1 MCRAG
6 SITPFASLL
15 ALGLPALAQ
24 SPDDLERELME
35 LLSTKVTVASKA
47 AESLNAAPGII
58 SVVSRMEIEGFAAQN
73 LGEVLNRVVGMQV
86 LSPDI
91 FPKNS
96 VVLRGQETTPYNNHV
111 LVLLDGRPMRDPIT
125 GGLNGSYWNAFPLSV
140 IEKIEIIRGPGSVL
154 YGSCAYSG
162 VVNIVTRTAA
172 EDGLSGQ
179 VHLAGG
185 SDGAFSHG
193 EHVVFRQGDL
203 RGIVGLSE
211 FKNQGPTYAFT
222 DYAGTPGSDQFF
234 HRAQGAV
241 AHLTYGGFSL
251 NTYVGNYDP
260 YTLEGGNEIWY
271 ANTKSQQTTTHVD
284 LGYTRELN
292 AKVSLGANL
301 TYNRTVWWTGERYVT
316 PAPVYPRQRT
326 EGEALMAEVTARFKP
341 MENLNVILGGGGEKS
356 DYGGDLVVEGDQSST
371 FLFLQ
376 ADYRIQALKLIGGM
390 QYNKLEG
397 VDGNLSPRLGLI
409 YDLTE
414 EWGAKVL
421 YSSAFRKGYPNET
434 GFKHPIFLGN
444 QALEPELVDT
454 LEAQVFFQTRTAQA
468 SFTYFKSEMKDII
481 TRQLFP
487 RPSPP
492 PGLPPFFFQYL
503 NGGSWDSQ
511 GFELE
516 GRVSVAGGLLLTGS
530 ISHQS
535 NETEAGA
542 EDVSLHPNTLA
553 KFGALYQTRGWTF
566 SLFDVYNSKPK
577 ATTSVRPDSAVVN
590 KAPEAVHLVSAKVV
604 WRAYDDGQ
612 RAVKLSLEGH
622 NLLGKDIR
630 YPDYPNKA
638 VNSLIPLSE
647 GRTFYVGA
655 SVVF

>member
-1 MCRAG
+1 MHRFGSVTRIAG
-6 SITPFASLL
+6 LL
-15 ALGLPALAQ
+15 ALGLPGLAQ
-24 SPDDLERELME
+24 SPEDLEKE
-35 LLSTKVTVASKA
+35 LLELLNTKVTVASKA

-58 SVVSRMEIEGFAAQN
+58 TVISRLEIEGFAAQG
-73 LGEVLNRVVGMQV
+73 LGDVLNRVVGMQF

-96 VVLRGQETTPYNNHV
+96 VVIRGQETTPYNNHV

-162 VVNIVTRTAA
+162 VVNIVTRTREA
-172 EDGLSGQ
+172 EGLSGQ
-179 VHLAGG
+179 VNLGGG
-185 SDGAFSHG
+185 SDGAFGHS
-193 EHVVFRQGDL
+193 EHVVFRQGQL
-203 RGIVGLSE
+203 RGIAGLSE

-222 DYAGTPGSDQFF
+222 DYAGTPGRDQFF
-234 HRAQGAV
+234 HRAQGAM
-241 AHLTYGGFSL
+241 AHLAYGGFSL

-284 LGYTRELN
+284 LGYTRELS
-292 AKVSLGANL
+292 ARTTLSGNL

-316 PAPVYPRQRT
+316 AAPEYPRMRT
-326 EGEALMAEVTARFKP
+326 EGEALMAEVTARFRP
-341 MENLNVILGGGGEKS
+341 LDNLNLILGGGGEKS
-356 DYGGDLVVEGDQSST
+356 EYGGDLVVEGDQTST
-371 FLFLQ
+371 FLYLQ
-376 ADYRIQALKLIGGM
+376 ADYRIQALKLIGGV

-409 YDLTE
+409 YDFTS

-454 LEAQVFFQTRTAQA
+454 LEAQVFYQARNAQA
-468 SFTYFKSEMKDII
+468 SLTYFRSEMKDII
-481 TRQLFP
+481 TRQIFP

-492 PGLPPFFFQYL
+492 PGLPPFYFQYL
-503 NGGSWDSQ
+503 NGGSWDFE

-530 ISHQS
+530 LSHQT
-535 NETEAGA
+535 NETEAGV
-542 EDVSLHPNTLA
+542 EDASLHPNTLA
-553 KFGALYQTRGWTF
+553 KFGALYQTRGWSF
-566 SLFDVYNSKPK
+566 GLFDVYNSKPK
-577 ATTSVRPDSAVVN
+577 ATTTVRPDSQVVN
-590 KAPEAVHLVSAKVV
+590 KAPEAVHLVSAKVG

-612 RAVKLSLEGH
+612 RSVKLALEAH
-622 NLLGKDIR
+622 NLLDKDIR

-647 GRTFYVGA
+647 GRTFYLSA
-655 SVVF
+655 TLVF